1 MGVLK
6 YDESYLG
13 NKYNF
18 LTVIGYEYDRYG
30 NRCFKCRCDCGN
42 EVLETPKYLIDGV
55 IKSCGCKQKELL
67 RQDAMIHGACSY
79 GRPERLYRIYRSMI
93 ERCYNRNNVSYGN
106 YGGRGITV
114 CKEWKE
120 NYSAFKTWAIENGYK
135 ETKSR
140 KEQSIDRI
148 DNDKGYEPSNCRWTT
163 MKVQRNNQRPRKE
176 YKKRAMIIYKG
187 QKRPKRDVCK
197 EFGISVE
204 TFDYRVKKKG
214 MDVYDALTLPLIS
227 HGRPKK
233 AV

>member
-1 MGVLK
+1 MGVIK
-6 YDESYLG
+6 YDESYIG

-55 IKSCGCKQKELL
+55 VKSCGCMQKELL
-67 RQDAMIHGACSY
+67 REDFIVHGGCAF
-79 GRPERLYRIYRSMI
+79 GKPERLYRVFRGMI
-93 ERCYNRNNVSYGN
+93 ERCCNPNHPSYVN

-114 CKEWKE
+114 CSEWR
-120 NYSAFKTWAIENGYK
+120 NDYQAFRKWAVENGYD

-148 DNDKGYEPSNCRWTT
+148 DNNKGYEPNNCRWATA
-163 MKVQRNNQRPRKE
+163 KVQRNNQRPHKE
-176 YKKRAMIIYKG
+176 RKKRAMITFNG
-187 QKRPKRDVCK
+187 QERPKRDVCK

-204 TFDYRVKKKG
+204 TFNYRVKNG
-214 MDVYDALTLPLIS
+214 MSIHDALTQPMNS
-227 HGRPKK
+227 SGRPRKII
-233 AV
+233 